1 MYGIRAGVCPGVG
14 LRGELDVLPTHLVEL
29 SIKSVRCIPFCS
41 RHSVFAP
48 ASSEMAVRLFGLCI
62 FCPEFAPT
70 AHAQSYFWSHIIYL
84 YFVSGG
90 EVCPGAN
97 TAALQQRIP
106 VCPTL
111 LAPPYLFP
119 PYSPCTIFPTLTD
132 SLNLVHM
139 VENCYCELC
148 IS

>member
-1 MYGIRAGVCPGVG
+1 MVLCAGGMHSTLRLLQTLQKWQLGI
-14 LRGELDVLPTHLVEL
+14 LVSL
-29 SIKSVRCIPFCS
+29 Y
-41 RHSVFAP
+41 
-48 ASSEMAVRLFGLCI
+48 

-70 AHAQSYFWSHIIYL
+70 AHEQSYFWSHIIYL